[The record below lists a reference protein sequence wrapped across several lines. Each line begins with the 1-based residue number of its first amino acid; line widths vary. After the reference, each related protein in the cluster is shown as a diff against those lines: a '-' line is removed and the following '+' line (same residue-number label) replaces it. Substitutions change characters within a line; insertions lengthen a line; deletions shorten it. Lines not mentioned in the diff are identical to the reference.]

1 MKYFTPK
8 RNKMQEILSVLE
20 KFDTSKSKNAES
32 FYIKHSYIDANGK
45 STSRTIRKLG
55 TLKELLV
62 EHGPT
67 RDDVM
72 EWAREQARM
81 ETEKYEQEKE
91 NYRLPIYFYP
101 NRKIPHGEKRCF
113 HGGYLFLQ
121 SIYYQLNLDQI
132 CRKIRTRHN
141 YKYDLNA
148 ILSDLI
154 YTRILDPGSKR
165 SSFQAAKK
173 FLEPPRYELHDSYR
187 ALSIL
192 AQEST
197 FIQSEVY
204 KNSCEIIK
212 RNQGILYYDCT
223 NYYFEIEQEEDDKQ
237 YGKSKENRPN
247 PIIQMGLFTDG
258 DGIPLAFSLFPGNQN
273 EQKSLSPLEK
283 KVIEDFECKQ
293 FIYCSDAGL
302 ASENNRLLNHTGK
315 RAFIVTQS
323 IKKLRSEYKTLA
335 LNRKGFRRLSDNQL
349 VDIDHLSEKD
359 YDQIFYKEE
368 PYNSRKLEQRLL
380 ITYSPKYA
388 AYQKT
393 LREKQVER
401 AMTMIKNGNYKREKK
416 NPNDPARF
424 LSKEAV
430 TKEGEIANILYYLD
444 EEKVLEEAKYDGL
457 YAVCTDL
464 FEDDPSDILRVSEG
478 RWQIEACFRI
488 MKTEF
493 HARPV
498 YLRLQDRI
506 HAHFLI
512 CFLSLL
518 IYRILEKKLGKE
530 FTCEEIIH
538 TLKDYNFAD
547 VQGQGFLPI
556 YTSNKITDQLQKISG
571 FATDY
576 EFITKR
582 KMKEIQKLS
591 KKK

>member
-1 MKYFTPK
+1 MKV
-8 RNKMQEILSVLE
+8 N
-20 KFDTSKSKNAES
+20 TSKSKNAES

-132 CRKIRTRHN
+132 CRKIRKRHN

-237 YGKSKENRPN
+237 YAKSKENRPN

>member
-1 MKYFTPK
+1 MKV
-8 RNKMQEILSVLE
+8 N
-20 KFDTSKSKNAES
+20 TSKSKNAES

-101 NRKIPHGEKRCF
+101 NRKIPHGQKRCF

-237 YGKSKENRPN
+237 YAKSKENRPN

-506 HAHFLI
+506 HSHFLI

-518 IYRILEKKLGKE
+518 IYHILEKKLGKE

>member
-1 MKYFTPK
+1 MKG
-8 RNKMQEILSVLE
+8 SE
-20 KFDTSKSKNAES
+20 KSRQSLLDFFMKVNTSKSKNAES

-237 YGKSKENRPN
+237 YAKSKENRPN